1 MNTNVHQL
9 MMRDFTHLSRGNDM
23 RKEKYLELVRK
34 LNVLINNELL
44 EKENIATLA
53 TKTTQTL
60 SDMPKAPGT
69 SDKVGNLAL
78 KLLMKQI
85 EIDNMIDVYVDLRCE
100 IKEQIRT
107 LQTDECDVLFKYYIL
122 NMGLFDIAEDR
133 GQSVDW
139 IKKLKWRGTNKIKV
153 IESEAYKEA
162 CRYLKF

>member
-1 MNTNVHQL
+1 
-9 MMRDFTHLSRGNDM
+9 M
-23 RKEKYLELVRK
+23 RKEQYLELVRK

-69 SDKVGNLAL
+69 SDKVGNLSL

-122 NMGLFDIAEDR
+122 NMGLFEIAEER
-133 GQSVDW
+133 EQSIDW
-139 IKKLKWRGTNKIKV
+139 IKKLKWRGTNRIKV
-153 IESEAYKEA
+153 LESEAYKEA
-162 CRYLKF
+162 RKLLKF